1 MKLIFSPAA
10 SKALL
15 RAPAEV
21 SRDLIAKL
29 RMVADDPRGTYPWA
43 KRLTDQPGFR
53 VRQGD

>member
-10 SKALL
+10 TKALL

-43 KRLTDQPGFR
+43 
-53 VRQGD
+53 